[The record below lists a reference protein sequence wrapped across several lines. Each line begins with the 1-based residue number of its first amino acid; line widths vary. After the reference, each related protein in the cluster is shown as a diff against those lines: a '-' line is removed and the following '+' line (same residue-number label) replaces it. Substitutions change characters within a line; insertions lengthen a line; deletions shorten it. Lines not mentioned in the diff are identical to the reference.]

1 MKSRGGL
8 RVSSVVVVCVL
19 VSIGAISQAQTPS
32 FQGIGGSFGYN
43 STSAAAVSADGSAI
57 AGDITSD
64 WIGGGFAFR
73 WTPSSGVVYIGRQ
86 DGAVNGQNT
95 ACDISGDGTLIVGK
109 GTLVGA
115 PGFLWQLGA
124 GFVASFPVCQAPS
137 TGLKTSA
144 ISASGLVVA
153 GNDCGQFFRWSFETG
168 VVHLGDGFAW
178 DISADGSAIVGYSG
192 SEAFRW
198 TEETGMVGLGD
209 LAGGGSWSRARA
221 VSADG
226 SVVVGE
232 ADSQAW
238 RWTAGTGMVGLG
250 CLPGDSYSQA
260 YAVSEDGSV
269 IVGTSYDGGG
279 AFVWDPVNGMRALR
293 DVLIGDFGLDLAG
306 WWLARAN
313 DITPDGHTIVGDG
326 INPDGRA
333 EGWIAVIP
341 DLVRTIV
348 ATIDID
354 PDVLTLRSAI
364 PQITC
369 YIRLPAGYSV
379 ASIDRNSVVLLE
391 GQVHAAS
398 VQIDAKKQV
407 ATAKFDRSAISDILV
422 PGEVKLTITG
432 KLPDRTVF
440 VGVGTMTVRK

>member
-1 MKSRGGL
+1 
-8 RVSSVVVVCVL
+8 
-19 VSIGAISQAQTPS
+19 
-32 FQGIGGSFGYN
+32 
-43 STSAAAVSADGSAI
+43 
-57 AGDITSD
+57 
-64 WIGGGFAFR
+64 
-73 WTPSSGVVYIGRQ
+73 
-86 DGAVNGQNT
+86 
-95 ACDISGDGTLIVGK
+95 
-109 GTLVGA
+109 
-115 PGFLWQLGA
+115 LWQLGA
-124 GFVASFPVCQAPS
+124 GFVASFPACGSPT

-153 GNDCGQFFRWSFETG
+153 GNDCGQFFRWSVEG
-168 VVHLGDGFAW
+168 GAVHLGDGFAW
-178 DISADGSAIVGYSG
+178 DISADGSTIVGYSG

-198 TEETGMVGLGD
+198 TEETGMVGLGY
-209 LAGGGSWSRARA
+209 LAGSGSRSRARA
-221 VSADG
+221 VSVDG

-232 ADSQAW
+232 SDSQAW
-238 RWTAGTGMVGLG
+238 RWTVGTGMVGLG
-250 CLPGDSYSQA
+250 CLPGDSYSEA

-269 IVGTSYDGGG
+269 IVGTSYSGGG

-313 DITPDGHTIVGDG
+313 DITPDGHTIVGAG

-341 DLVRTIV
+341 DLVRTIT
-348 ATIDID
+348 ATVDID

-379 ASIDRNSVVLLE
+379 ASIDRNSVVLFE
-391 GQVHAAS
+391 GRVRAAS

-422 PGEVKLTITG
+422 PGEVELTIAG
-432 KLPDRTVF
+432 RLADRTIF
-440 VGVGTMTVRK
+440 MGVGTITVRN